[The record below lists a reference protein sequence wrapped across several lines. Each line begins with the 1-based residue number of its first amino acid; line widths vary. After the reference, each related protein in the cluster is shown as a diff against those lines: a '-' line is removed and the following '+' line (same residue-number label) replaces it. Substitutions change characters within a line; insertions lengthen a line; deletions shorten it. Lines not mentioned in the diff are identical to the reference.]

1 MSTTSEEDKASKRN
15 DSRRA
20 TNRKDHR
27 AALQANRLRMSL
39 ATEVVRFGRFEPTM
53 KPKTLRL
60 LVISLIIACIL
71 IVATIGGATILQM
84 MR

>member
-1 MSTTSEEDKASKRN
+1 MATMNEESTASKRE
-15 DSRRA
+15 SARR
-20 TNRKDHR
+20 TSNRKDHR

-39 ATEVVRFGRFEPTM
+39 ATEAVRFGRYEPTI

-71 IVATIGGATILQM
+71 IVVTIGGATILQM